1 VPQLAQ
7 WAGRAFVYRAPHER
21 DRCPACDSSRL
32 AALAPFRLPAEIDG
46 RRTGLVSGCEA
57 CGLVFVNPPPSDA
70 ELSMMYSR
78 SGEWAHGR
86 VHEESASEARTPKG
100 PGSGTWPRLFD
111 PIRHK
116 LDVTRPAAGSRVLD
130 FGCGRGKF
138 LDVLAPCGWET
149 FGIEPALDT
158 AFARHQRLDAVPE
171 EPTFDLIIA
180 HHVLEHVS
188 NPLMLLRQF
197 AAAAR
202 PGAFLLVAG
211 PRLDTLP
218 IHGDYQYVISRVH
231 ITAYTA
237 TCMTGLLARAGWE
250 AVGPPPDD
258 VLIAGGRRTAARLRI
273 LARRV
278 AQVPTL
284 PSRPLDTAREALR
297 EYRRQKGRGSSLE
310 RLGLVRVSAR
320 ITELRR

>member
-1 VPQLAQ
+1 V
-7 WAGRAFVYRAPHER
+7 
-21 DRCPACDSSRL
+21 
-32 AALAPFRLPAEIDG
+32 ALAPFRLPAAIDG

-86 VHEESASEARTPKG
+86 VDDASTGEARVRKG

-111 PIRHK
+111 PIRTE
-116 LDVTRPAAGSRVLD
+116 LDVTSPPAGSRVLD

-158 AFARHQRLDAVPE
+158 AFARHQRLDAVPADA
-171 EPTFDLIIA
+171 TFDLIIA
-180 HHVLEHVS
+180 HHVLEHVG
-188 NPLMLLRQF
+188 NPLLLLRQF
-197 AAAAR
+197 AAAAK

-218 IHGDYQYVISRVH
+218 VHGDYQYVISRVH

-237 TCMTGLLARAGWE
+237 ACMMGLLARAGWE
-250 AVGPPPDD
+250 AVEPPRDEVP
-258 VLIAGGRRTAARLRI
+258 VAGGRRTAARLRI

-278 AQVPTL
+278 SQVRTL
-284 PSRPLDTAREALR
+284 PSRPLDSAREALR
-297 EYRRQKGRGSSLE
+297 AYRAQQGARTSLE
-310 RLGLVRVSAR
+310 RLGLVRLSAR